1 MCSAGMSSC
10 SHEPVD
16 KKKKRKVLPLKDKY
30 INGVLVD
37 RKR

>member
-10 SHEPVD
+10 SHVQVG
-16 KKKKRKVLPLKDKY
+16 KKKKPKVLPLKEKY